1 MVQSAKQ
8 DLVVWFTEYSLINQ
22 KQAGFFYFSILKIFL
37 SLSQKFR
44 GTQQPEIRQ
53 TDTEFCN
60 ICVINKITEA
70 QQELKNKLFHL

>member
-44 GTQQPEIRQ
+44 GTQQPEVRR
-53 TDTEFCN
+53 TDTEFSN
-60 ICVINKITEA
+60 ICVINEITEA
-70 QQELKNKLFHL
+70 QQELKNKFFHL